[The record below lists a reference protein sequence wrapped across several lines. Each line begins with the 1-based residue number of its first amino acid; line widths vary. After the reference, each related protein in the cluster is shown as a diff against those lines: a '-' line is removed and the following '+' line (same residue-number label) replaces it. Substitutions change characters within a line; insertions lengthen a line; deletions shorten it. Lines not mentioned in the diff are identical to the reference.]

1 MKNWKLSAL
10 LLASTLVLTAC
21 GTQTQEA
28 GEDTAETVSTAQV
41 DTSQKSTDSQA
52 DSASQ
57 TAEETGLEETYEDML
72 AQGREEY
79 EAGLLDAA
87 GGTLTLLLEND
98 LTQYSAI
105 ETEALELQEEIKA
118 AQTEKARE
126 TMETVPEETEYA
138 TERQSVLA
146 AEEFNKA
153 TGEDI
158 QSVPDEEIGAWLVE
172 KEQAEAEQLQ
182 PSATEDTSEAE
193 PELTEEELLQQ
204 EQQVVLESVISQLGL
219 EPEGRQFFLV
229 KTDERTYQI
238 EIRQPHAVDDV
249 EISNMIG
256 IFEYN
261 METESLKKMNPI
273 TGEFEDYTK

>member
-1 MKNWKLSAL
+1 MKNWKTSAL

-28 GEDTAETVSTAQV
+28 GEDTAETVNTAQV
-41 DTSQKSTDSQA
+41 DTSQSSAEQVDT
-52 DSASQ
+52 ASQ
-57 TAEETGLEETYEDML
+57 PVEETDVEATYENML

-98 LTQYSAI
+98 LSQYEAI
-105 ETEALELQEEIKA
+105 ETEALDLQEEIKA
-118 AQTEKARE
+118 AQAEKARE
-126 TMETVPEETEYA
+126 EMETVPEETAYA

-158 QSVPDEEIGAWLVE
+158 QSVSDEEIGAWLDE
-172 KEQAEAEQLQ
+172 KEQAEAEKIQA
-182 PSATEDTSEAE
+182 SATEDTSEAE
-193 PELTEEELLQQ
+193 SVLSEEELLQQ
-204 EQQVVLESVISQLGL
+204 EQQAVLESVIRQLGL

-229 KTDERTYQI
+229 KTDEQTYQV
-238 EIRQPHAVDDV
+238 EIRQPHAVEDV
-249 EISNMIG
+249 EISNMLG

-261 METESLKKMNPI
+261 METGTLKKMNPV
-273 TGEFEDYTK
+273 TGEYEDYTK

>member
-1 MKNWKLSAL
+1 MKNWKTSAL
-10 LLASTLVLTAC
+10 LLTSTLVLTAC

-28 GEDTAETVSTAQV
+28 GEDTAETANTAQV
-41 DTSQKSTDSQA
+41 DTSQK
-52 DSASQ
+52 DSAAQVDTASQ
-57 TAEETGLEETYEDML
+57 PVEETYEDML

-98 LTQYSAI
+98 LSQYSAI

-118 AQTEKARE
+118 AQAEKARE
-126 TMETVPEETEYA
+126 EMDTLPEETEYA

-158 QSVPDEEIGAWLVE
+158 QSVSDEEIGAWLDE
-172 KEQAEAEQLQ
+172 KEQAEAEKIQA
-182 PSATEDTSEAE
+182 SATEDTSEAE
-193 PELTEEELLQQ
+193 SVLSEEELLQQ
-204 EQQVVLESVISQLGL
+204 EQQAVLESVIRQLGL

-229 KTDERTYQI
+229 KTDEQTYQV
-238 EIRQPHAVDDV
+238 EIRQPHAVEDV
-249 EISNMIG
+249 EISNMLG

-261 METESLKKMNPI
+261 METGTLKKMNPV
-273 TGEFEDYTK
+273 TGEFENYTK